1 MRLAESSLLKSIWW
15 WSWRPWWNKKKEK
28 EREAK
33 ENKTDKEEEEE
44 KAKQQ
49 HPGSEGGLT
58 GVHKYETWDKGDKR
72 LGNIKDFH
80 VKCLGHHKDKV

>member
-1 MRLAESSLLKSIWW
+1 M
-15 WSWRPWWNKKKEK
+15 
-28 EREAK
+28 K

-58 GVHKYETWDKGDKR
+58 GGTRIRDLGQRRQAAWKHKGFSRKMFRSSQGQGLDRGQ
-72 LGNIKDFH
+72 G
-80 VKCLGHHKDKV
+80 